1 MGGDSNH
8 RDCENVPDSPC
19 EGAAENV
26 KIATL
31 SSDHPPS
38 PHERVI
44 EVATEDAIRPE
55 TEAVAPTGH
64 PKGFLFLFAGEFAER
79 FSFYGMRAIL
89 PLYLSDQ
96 MGFGEVGSGTY
107 YPLFLGLCYFLP
119 LLGGFI
125 ADNFLGKYWTIVGFS
140 IPYVAGQFL
149 VGFENKYLLV
159 LALGLLAMGT
169 GVIKPNISTLLG
181 MTYDQQRPGQDKL
194 RSNAFQYFYM
204 SINIGA
210 FLSTMIVPFVRTATE
225 SYLYAF
231 MVPAVFMVV
240 ALGIFAIGKP
250 YYATEV
256 INRHRAAMTPEEKAE
271 RWQVLGRIGL
281 LFLLVTFFWGVF
293 DQSSYTWVFFAKTYM
308 DRRVFGYELAPDSI
322 QALNPLFIVVFI
334 GSTLVYRMI
343 TATGRTEETT
353 GGIRPT
359 TKMLGGFILT
369 AACMGVMSVAGFL
382 AGAKQDAVR
391 VALKEGD
398 IILPVADVKLA
409 DVSEGKAVVPFP
421 GAVQLSASDWAYN
434 AEKKRGSLTNGE
446 LTFGDGKKL
455 VIKDGR
461 IDFGESRGV
470 FGNGAVNLPG
480 ALETRLKPGDY
491 PIGGDKLTVG
501 KENAVTIKTGEKVEA
516 PKDKE
521 KPKVGIEPTEWVKPE
536 ERVTVWWMALAFLV
550 ITVAEILISVTG
562 LELAFVVAPQNM
574 KGFVTGCWLL
584 TVAIANWFINAP
596 IAGLYPAMHPGMYF
610 LMLAG
615 VGLLVAVLFVPV
627 SSRFNAVGQTSPSTH
642 VPGDQPGSQEGN
654 TETV

>member
-1 MGGDSNH
+1 MGN
-8 RDCENVPDSPC
+8 
-19 EGAAENV
+19 
-26 KIATL
+26 
-31 SSDHPPS
+31 
-38 PHERVI
+38 
-44 EVATEDAIRPE
+44 EDAVKPDAGAE
-55 TEAVAPTGH
+55 VPATH

-119 LLGGFI
+119 LLGGYI

-140 IPYVAGQFL
+140 VPYVAGQFL

-159 LALGLLAMGT
+159 LSLGLLAMGT

-210 FLSTMIVPFVRTATE
+210 FLSTLIVPFVRTETG

-231 MVPAVFMVV
+231 MVPAVFMVI
-240 ALGIFAIGKP
+240 ALGIFAAGKP
-250 YYATEV
+250 YYAVEV
-256 INRHRAAMTPEEKAE
+256 INRHRPPMTPEEKAE

-322 QALNPLFIVVFI
+322 QALNPLFIVLFI
-334 GSTLVYRMI
+334 GGTLVYRTV
-343 TATGRTEETT
+343 TATGRAGDAT
-353 GGIRPT
+353 GGVRPT
-359 TKMLGGFILT
+359 SKMLVGFLLT
-369 AACMGVMSVAGFL
+369 AACMGVMAVAGFL
-382 AGAKQDAVR
+382 AGSKQDTVR

-398 IILPVADVKLA
+398 IILPPADTKLS
-409 DVSEGKAVVPFP
+409 DVSPAGGKVELSFP
-421 GAVQLSASDWAYN
+421 GSVRLTVSDWVYDPD
-434 AEKKRGSLTNGE
+434 KKRGLLSDGE
-446 LTFGDGKKL
+446 LEFGDGKKL
-455 VIKDGR
+455 VIKGGR
-461 IDFGESRGV
+461 IDFDQSRGV
-470 FGNGAVNLPG
+470 FGTGPVSLVG
-480 ALETRLKPGDY
+480 VLETRLKPGDY
-491 PIGGDKLTVG
+491 PLGRDKLTIG
-501 KENAVTIKTGEKVEA
+501 KENTAAVKVGETVAA
-516 PKDKE
+516 PKDE
-521 KPKVGIEPTEWVKPE
+521 KPTKVWLESMEWVRPE

-615 VGLLVAVLFVPV
+615 VGLLVAALFVPV
-627 SSRFNAVGQTSPSTH
+627 SARFNATGQTASPTRA
-642 VPGDQPGSQEGN
+642 PGARPGSQEGN
-654 TETV
+654 TEVV